1 MGGRTFTHAARRS
14 PTSTRANMAAS
25 VSALSVVRTITGEWS
40 AAEVTIALVLRS
52 GFWYLYSRSKRAI
65 LPRTTIEKTGARHHD
80 DLLAAAT
87 AAPPRGPL
95 SGCRGR

>member
-1 MGGRTFTHAARRS
+1 
-14 PTSTRANMAAS
+14 
-25 VSALSVVRTITGEWS
+25 
-40 AAEVTIALVLRS
+40 

-95 SGCRGR
+95 SGCRGRLRLDHRCARGRSRVSRDAEGAPAVPDARSVARAVEGRQRAAARAGARTS